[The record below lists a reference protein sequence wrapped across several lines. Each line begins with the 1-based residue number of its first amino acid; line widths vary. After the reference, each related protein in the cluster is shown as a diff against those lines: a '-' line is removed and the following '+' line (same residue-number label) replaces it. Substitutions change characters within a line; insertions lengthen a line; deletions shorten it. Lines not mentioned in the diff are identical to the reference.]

1 MAIVSL
7 EYALNYCRI
16 DIDPDDEAYKIEIQL
31 VKDCIAAA
39 EEYLK
44 NATGKDYA
52 DATEESTEYT
62 QERIFL
68 CRLISNMYE
77 NRSPTVS
84 GNTNE
89 VYRAVMT
96 QLQLK

>member
-44 NATGKDYA
+44 MLPAKT
-52 DATEESTEYT
+52 T
-62 QERIFL
+62 QMRQKKAQNI
-68 CRLISNMYE
+68 R
-77 NRSPTVS
+77 RS
-84 GNTNE
+84 
-89 VYRAVMT
+89 VYFYVV
-96 QLQLK
+96 